1 MYKIW
6 TSYSYSSLSCSMML
20 RVITNSSYSN
30 KTALIC
36 ITTWG
41 VNIIRW
47 HTSQMGQAGCWRVT
61 TGLLITPHGL
71 YLWGYQGLTFTLPF
85 CHITQK
91 ILKWHNDS
99 WPEHSMMR
107 LGTKCLL
114 VGNVLC
120 YQRSLQWA
128 AATTCQK
135 NLNTGRLLWI
145 KKKFYVCVL
154 SRNYTSS
161 KLSTN
166 L

>member
-1 MYKIW
+1 MHQIW
-6 TSYSYSSLSCSMML
+6 TSYSSSSLSCSMML

-47 HTSQMGQAGCWRVT
+47 HSSPVVQTGCSRVI
-61 TGLLITPHGL
+61 TGFLITPRDL
-71 YLWGYQGLTFTLPF
+71 YLWGYQGLKFTLPF

-107 LGTKCLL
+107 IRMKCLL

-120 YQRSLQWA
+120 YQRSPLWA

-135 NLNTGRLLWI
+135 NLNTGRLLCI

-154 SRNYTSS
+154 NRNYTSS